1 MEMQKFVDEC
11 IDQYATAAKAHED
24 QIRQMQQEY
33 EDMVKNASAK
43 MEALIASPQEVVE
56 EPVKTPSI
64 TKIETDDGETH
75 YVFNQQAF
83 DQNNA
88 IMDGMSAILQEL

>member
-11 IDQYATAAKAHED
+11 IEQYATAAKAHED
-24 QIRQMQQEY
+24 QIRQMQTEY

-43 MEALIASPQEVVE
+43 MEALIANPVE
-56 EPVKTPSI
+56 EPVKTPAI